1 MPGPLNDVTVLDLT
15 QYITGPYATKLLAD
29 YGADVIKIEQPGG
42 DPARRLGPF
51 KGGMSHPE
59 KSGTFFYF
67 NTNKRSLVLDLKQP
81 AARKV
86 VERLLG
92 KVDVV
97 VESFMPGIADR
108 LGVGWQ
114 AISAAR
120 NDLPLVSITNFGQD
134 SPYKDYKGSDVI
146 LYGFAG
152 EMYSMGILGREPVK
166 MYGTGALVEAGAAAS
181 TAIMAAMMVGRLQG
195 VGQHVDFSI
204 ADAHFGGV
212 DRRHATVIAHQYS
225 GRKTTRPP
233 GGTQGLANGVY
244 PCADGFIEFSV
255 AGLRLDRMAD
265 MLGHPDWLEDPKWLQ
280 PGASANPDLVE
291 EFNSHFLVWLVQRT
305 KREVFAEARRAKVLC
320 GPLYDVKEMF
330 EDEHFRGRGFWHD
343 VEHDELGAF
352 EMPGRPF
359 IMNESPWELR
369 RPAPL
374 LGEHTREI
382 LAEVGYTEAEVED
395 LLNSG
400 TVAEHDG

>member
-1 MPGPLNDVTVLDLT
+1 MAGPLTDVTVLDLT

-29 YGADVIKIEQPGG
+29 YGADVIKVERPGG

-51 KGGMSHPE
+51 KGGEPHPE

-67 NTNKRSLVLDLKQP
+67 NANKRSIVLDLKRP
-81 AARKV
+81 AAGGA
-86 VERLLG
+86 VERLLSR
-92 KVDVV
+92 VDVV
-97 VESFMPGIADR
+97 VESFRPGTADH

-114 AISAAR
+114 AVAAAR
-120 NDLPLVSITNFGQD
+120 KDLPLVSITNFGQD

-181 TAIMAAMMVGRLQG
+181 TAIMAAVMVGRLQG

-265 MLGHPDWLEDPKWLQ
+265 MLGNPEWLQDPKWLQ
-280 PGASANPDLVE
+280 PGASANPELVE
-291 EFNSHFLVWLVQRT
+291 EFNGNFLVWLVQRT

-330 EDEHFRGRGFWHD
+330 EDEHFRGRRFWHD
-343 VEHDELGAF
+343 VEHEEMGSF
-352 EMPGRPF
+352 EIPGRPF
-359 IMNESPWELR
+359 IMNDSPWELR

-374 LGEHTREI
+374 LGEHTGDI
-382 LAEVGYTEAEVED
+382 LEELGYSRAEVAD
-395 LLNSG
+395 LLASG
-400 TVAEHDG
+400 TVAAHDG

>member
-29 YGADVIKIEQPGG
+29 YGADVIKVERPGG
-42 DPARRLGPF
+42 DPSRRLGPF
-51 KGGMSHPE
+51 KGGTDNPE
-59 KSGTFFYF
+59 TSGTFFYF
-67 NTNKRSLVLDLKQP
+67 NTNKRSIVLDLKRP
-81 AARKV
+81 EGRKL
-86 VERLLG
+86 VERLLP

-97 VESFMPGIADR
+97 VESFLPGTLER
-108 LGVGWQ
+108 LGLGWD

-120 NDLPLVSITNFGQD
+120 KDLPLISITNFGQD

-181 TAIMAAMMVGRLQG
+181 TAIMAAIMVGRLQG

-233 GGTQGLANGVY
+233 GGSQGLANGVY

-255 AGLRLDRMAD
+255 AGLRLDRMSD
-265 MLGHPDWLEDPKWLQ
+265 MLGHPEWLQDPKWLQ
-280 PGASANPDLVE
+280 PGASAIPELVE
-291 EFNSHFLVWLVQRT
+291 EFNGNFLVWLVQRT

-330 EDEHFRGRGFWHD
+330 EDDHFRGRGFWQSVQH
-343 VEHDELGAF
+343 EALGEF

-359 IMNESPWELR
+359 IMPETPWELR

-374 LGEHTREI
+374 LGEHTRQVLVE
-382 LAEVGYTEAEVED
+382 AGYSEDETES
-395 LLNSG
+395 LLKSG
-400 TVAEHDG
+400 SAVAHDG